1 MTPIYELSLLG
12 RPFKIYVQ
20 DPMFGLPKAEIGSV
34 RLVRR
39 SDFEEDPLDPI
50 QDVSLNAEIYL
61 SRYESALLPHHER
74 YMQVQWVGQFRGW
87 VLPETMDMLV
97 RDGQTVLT
105 FSAASGLELLDKP
118 AELFI
123 DELPPS
129 VSWINAIA
137 FCLRKTGILLPIAVH
152 LPRYTHNQGAVPP
165 EQAYYFRTIQWRK
178 NSLTLRDVLRELLLR
193 FGAFVTQYGERWL
206 VSTVDSLYTGAT
218 HALYDIET
226 ALPTGGTFVLPTRN
240 VLSAQF
246 GDATVVSR
254 NPPVRYLDVIYDPG
268 EGERNTIPNGN
279 FEQNFAWTY
288 TNASRVYTG
297 YTYAAQI
304 EPGGSIEQTVS
315 TAPTIQNNWRFRFLV
330 AVHQVGSGIPTITQY
345 PVYWTLRVGGI
356 YYSYA
361 TNTWTSTPTENDFPA
376 AVTAAWQ
383 EFYVDLPY
391 CPDAGSLYVKLR
403 TKFSSEIDHI
413 WIDEVSLSA
422 PESSP
427 NRPVYAYR
435 WDSDQYGE
443 RALARRFLH
452 SDGPTSYA
460 DGAITL
466 ASGELPQ
473 GWKQTPYA
481 TGEGTSGKNL
491 ELFTA
496 ERVFATSAL
505 GRMVLSGSLLAD
517 QDYLRLVAQDMGGRI
532 FLPTSTE
539 FEAGR
544 MEIRGRW
551 IEIRNDPISP
561 ILAPKTV
568 QSDVIRVVTEG
579 NFLIWTQ
586 DTNLSDV
593 SSSVRPILVRGQVQL
608 ANSVSVFQPLFF
620 EPQGRIVLSAGAD
633 LLIYG
638 SIEADPYQ
646 QIFIPEGGKVRFALR
661 DAYVSWFSGSQD
673 ITQAFRIAALS
684 VNDWIET
691 GQGPSGTVRIP
702 AGTWEI
708 TAPLPARDVHIV
720 GAGWDN
726 TRIQVK
732 FSAAG
737 SAAIDQQLERNGVSA
752 QKQDG
757 GRCRIENLTIE
768 RHPNLVYTN
777 TVGIRTYGDGH
788 VIRQVRIR
796 GMYDGITIELPI
808 TVTLDHVY
816 AHQCIR
822 YGFHVKQAV
831 VSGQTPVGTS
841 LSMRSCWAYLC
852 GQNGFR
858 IETIVYSTFQACVSQ
873 ECGFSAANDS
883 DDGAFG
889 WLLAGNLYGEGPLNT
904 VALIACAS
912 EGDRRGIRVKRA
924 RNIIIEAPKFVGGS
938 LGPKDALIEF
948 GDATGVIAALGWS
961 NPPST
966 AQSHFAFMPDPNYP
980 NLPWDNSGQIPVVT
994 FVHAGVI
1001 VKPLGAVYVSDEILR
1016 RIHLV
1021 GSRVLNADRRIWGTF
1036 DSYYPAQNQD
1046 VLLVHAPLFQL
1057 YSPVDARFLLRRGNV
1072 GAALLDFARP
1082 GFLSNPI
1089 PDFTIGT
1096 SSDIDSGNS
1105 LFVASNFVPGDTP
1118 SYHLKIWKSPVP
1130 GVSIG
1135 NAPAP
1140 DYSHSLSVYRGLKVT
1155 HDSWDAVISIRRPFS
1170 ASFAGIRMGQ
1180 ADEWEFGAIVDYP
1193 YSGMRISYL
1202 NERFFFLT
1210 TYGQL
1215 FIGPQFTSSFHRLSV
1230 YGGAVIDKEV
1240 MVIDSSGTAKLTGSG
1255 VDKVQPDTIGTPQLI
1270 NGAVT
1275 TYKLALTKEV
1285 GGFTRADWGGRL
1297 QIRTE
1302 DGTLV
1307 YVPYFIVN
1315 NMAPGYPI

>member
-1 MTPIYELSLLG
+1 MLG

-87 VLPETMDMLV
+87 VLPETINMLV
-97 RDGQTVLT
+97 RDGQTVLR

-123 DELPPS
+123 DELSPS

-268 EGERNTIPNGN
+268 VGERNTIPNGN

-297 YTYAAQI
+297 DTYAAQI

-315 TAPTIQNNWRFRFLV
+315 TAPTIQDNWRFRFLV

-345 PVYWTLRVGGI
+345 PVYWTLRVGGL

-391 CPDAGSLYVKLR
+391 CPDAGSLYVKFR
-403 TKFSSEIDHI
+403 TEFSSEIDHI

-608 ANSVSVFQPLFF
+608 AHSVSVFQPLFF

-633 LLIYG
+633 LRIYG
-638 SIEADPYQ
+638 PIEADPYQ

-768 RHPNLVYTN
+768 RHPDLVYTD

-994 FVHAGVI
+994 FVHSGVI
-1001 VKPLGAVYVSDEILR
+1001 VRPLGSAHVNDEVLR
-1016 RIHLV
+1016 RIHLS
-1021 GSRVLNADRRIWGTF
+1021 GSRILNADRRLQGT
-1036 DSYYPAQNQD
+1036 SYYPAQNQD
-1046 VLLVHAPLFQL
+1046 VILVHSPLLQL
-1057 YSPVDARFLLRRGNV
+1057 FSQLDVRLLLRRGST
-1072 GAALLDFARP
+1072 GAAILDFASPGSLDRP
-1082 GFLSNPI
+1082 V
-1089 PDFTIGT
+1089 PDFTLGT
-1096 SSDIDSGNS
+1096 SSGIDGGNT
-1105 LFVASNFVPGDTP
+1105 LFVATNFLPGLGP
-1118 SYHLKIWKSPVP
+1118 IYHAKIWRSPFSGLSV
-1130 GVSIG
+1130 GDS
-1135 NAPAP
+1135 PAP
-1140 DYSHSLSVYRGLKVT
+1140 DSSHRLSVYRGIKVT
-1155 HDSWDAVISIRRPFS
+1155 SEWDAILTLRRGSSGGFS
-1170 ASFAGIRMGQ
+1170 GIRMG
-1180 ADEWEFGAIVDYP
+1180 AFDEWELGASSSVSNNALYAAHGG
-1193 YSGMRISYL
+1193 SVHLVLETNGTM
-1202 NERFFFLT
+1202 FL
-1210 TYGQL
+1210 
-1215 FIGPQFTSSFHRLSV
+1215 GPQFVSSSHRLSV
-1230 YGGAVIDKEV
+1230 YDGGIVARPEI
-1240 MVIDSSGTAKLTGSG
+1240 MVVDNSGTAKLTGSG
-1255 VDKVQPDTIGTPQLI
+1255 VDKVQPNTIGTTQLI
-1270 NGAVT
+1270 DEAVTTPKLANGAVT
-1275 TYKLALTKEV
+1275 TPKLAVTKQAGMFV
-1285 GGFTRADWGGRL
+1285 NSDWSGYVE
-1297 QIRTE
+1297 IRCS
-1302 DGTLV
+1302 DGTTV
-1307 YVPYFIVN
+1307 WVPYI
-1315 NMAPGYPI
+1315 